1 MRNARLAE
9 WILSLVTTP
18 ERASATVGDLLEDR
32 IHAAA
37 LRFWGAVLFAAL
49 SQLWRD
55 VVAHPKR
62 MAVLAVYGVF
72 LELLL
77 SFVAA
82 AAVLVVLSAVIA
94 LVASGVNPGT
104 QLTVTVGPSMPL
116 GVVTAGT
123 IVGWALGLVA
133 QFQVGRVLAK
143 RSPGRELAPC
153 VATTLLA
160 VTIPLLLVML
170 SGGRAT
176 FPTGQLIRD
185 AVYGPSP
192 ILAVLSL
199 FPPLLVLLAGAA
211 RVRRQRLSASR

>member
-32 IHAAA
+32 THATAV
-37 LRFWGAVLFAAL
+37 RFWGAVLFAAF

-55 VVAHPKR
+55 VAAHPRR

-82 AAVLVVLSAVIA
+82 AVLVVLSAVMA

-104 QLTVTVGPSMPL
+104 QVTVGPNMPL
-116 GVVTAGT
+116 GVFTAST
-123 IVGWALGLVA
+123 IVGWALGLAA

-160 VTIPLLLVML
+160 VTIPLLIRML

-192 ILAVLSL
+192 ILAVLSV

-211 RVRRQRLSASR
+211 RVRRQRLLASS

>member
-1 MRNARLAE
+1 MRKARLAE
-9 WILSLVTTP
+9 WILSLVTAP

-32 IHAAA
+32 LHAGA
-37 LRFWGAVLFAAL
+37 LRFWGAVLFAAFSL
-49 SQLWRD
+49 LWGD
-55 VVAHPKR
+55 VAADPKR
-62 MAVLAVYGVF
+62 MAGLAVYGVF

-82 AAVLVVLSAVIA
+82 VVLVVLYAVIA
-94 LVASGVNPGT
+94 LVGSGVNPGV
-104 QLTVTVGPSMPL
+104 QWTVGPSMPL
-116 GVVTAGT
+116 SVITAGT
-123 IVGWALGLVA
+123 IAGWALGLVA

-153 VATTLLA
+153 MATTLLA
-160 VTIPLLLVML
+160 VTIPILIVML

-192 ILAVLSL
+192 VWSFMAQI
-199 FPPLLVLLAGAA
+199 PPLLVLLAGAA
-211 RVRRQRLSASR
+211 RVRRQRLSASS

>member
-1 MRNARLAE
+1 MRNARLAA

-32 IHAAA
+32 LHAAA

-77 SFVAA
+77 SFVVA
-82 AAVLVVLSAVIA
+82 AAVLVVLSAIA

-104 QLTVTVGPSMPL
+104 QLTVTVGPIMPL
-116 GVVTAGT
+116 GIVTAGT

-176 FPTGQLIRD
+176 LPTGQLIRD

-192 ILAVLSL
+192 MLAVLSL

>member
-1 MRNARLAE
+1 MRNARLAA

-32 IHAAA
+32 LHAAA

-77 SFVAA
+77 SFVVA
-82 AAVLVVLSAVIA
+82 AAVLVVLSAIA

-104 QLTVTVGPSMPL
+104 QLTVTVGPIMPL
-116 GVVTAGT
+116 GIVTAGT

-176 FPTGQLIRD
+176 LPTGQLIRD

-192 ILAVLSL
+192 MLAVLSL

-211 RVRRQRLSASR
+211 RVRRQRLSASS

>member
-32 IHAAA
+32 LHAGA
-37 LRFWGAVLFAAL
+37 LRFWGAVLFAAFSL
-49 SQLWRD
+49 LWRD

-82 AAVLVVLSAVIA
+82 FVLVVLYGVIA
-94 LVASGVNPGT
+94 LVVSGVNPGA
-104 QLTVTVGPSMPL
+104 QLRVGVSMPMS
-116 GVVTAGT
+116 VITAGT
-123 IVGWALGLVA
+123 IVGWVVGLVA

-143 RSPGRELAPC
+143 RSPGAELAPC
-153 VATTLLA
+153 LATTLLS
-160 VTIPLLLVML
+160 VTIPLLIVLL
-170 SGGRAT
+170 SRGRAT
-176 FPTGQLIRD
+176 FPTGQLMRD

-192 ILAVLSL
+192 ILAVL
-199 FPPLLVLLAGAA
+199 FQIPPLFVLLAGAA
-211 RVRRQRLSASR
+211 RVRRQRLSVSS